1 MYVMT
6 LNIAGYM
13 VLVVQRLVN
22 VKLEGIR
29 KEVLSSN
36 WGIKLAISWRDWA
49 EIWLAQLKF
58 DPGST
63 SV

>member
-1 MYVMT
+1 MRNCNGERSVVFLCGIMYVMT

-36 WGIKLAISWRDWA
+36 
-49 EIWLAQLKF
+49 
-58 DPGST
+58 
-63 SV
+63 